1 MNGAF
6 ILCLRLILSIKEDI
20 SDGTCSMPH
29 LSYLRVTCFLGIVV
43 IKASWLVGFLGLIVN
58 QLIISLIVIE

>member
-1 MNGAF
+1 MFVLILMNGAF

-43 IKASWLVGFLGLIVN
+43 IKAS
-58 QLIISLIVIE
+58 